1 MLTALEELIINTN
14 TLLDIII
21 KAAENKK
28 AHDLKVLDIRKTS
41 NLVDFL
47 IICTGQSPPQI
58 DAIKKEVD
66 IKLRDKKIKHHRWEG
81 PASSGWIVLDLGAI
95 VLHIMSDTA
104 RKFYN
109 LEELW
114 EKDAII
120 FHN

>member
-1 MLTALEELIINTN
+1 MEESIINTN

-21 KAAENKK
+21 EAAKNKK
-28 AHDLKVLDIRKTS
+28 AHNLKTLDIRKTS
-41 NLVDFL
+41 NMVDFL
-47 IICTGQSPPQI
+47 VICTGQSPPQI

-66 IKLRDKKIKHHRWEG
+66 TKLRAKKNKSHRWEG

-95 VLHIMSDTA
+95 VLHIMSETS

-120 FHN
+120 FHH